1 MIPAI
6 IGLTGAFIFGAADFL
21 GGLASK
27 RISPV
32 LATALAAT
40 SGLVALLVVLPFLGG
55 VWSAEAVM
63 WGALSGVTGA
73 AAISLLYACL
83 AIGPMSILSPL
94 TAVVSAVVPMTAG
107 LLGGDRFTAI
117 GYWGLGLALVAVVLV
132 GFVPE
137 KGAVR
142 PSVKGILMAIGSGTM
157 IGAFMILIDLT
168 PEDSGLVPLVM
179 NRAVNGGIMFALVGI
194 LAFAAFRNAAVLR
207 GRSTG
212 AQVSAAQS
220 AAQSAGAQSA
230 AMSWTPGADDRAG
243 TVGSAGTA
251 STAETTAT
259 AANVLTDA
267 APPAIRTDRAALRAG
282 IRLALACGI
291 VDVIANTLLLIGIRL
306 GDLSIMSVL
315 TAMYPA
321 GTILLA
327 AVVLK
332 ERIAP
337 VQWLGLA
344 LAVAAAG
351 MLAVA

>member
-32 LATALAAT
+32 LATAVAAT

-55 VWSAEAVM
+55 VWSTEAVL
-63 WGALSGVTGA
+63 WGAVSGVTGA

-107 LLGGDRFTAI
+107 LLGGDRFTTI

-168 PEDSGLVPLVM
+168 PDDSGLVPLVM

-194 LAFAAFRNAAVLR
+194 LALAAVRNGAVLR
-207 GRSTG
+207 GRSNG
-212 AQVSAAQS
+212 AQVAAEESAAV
-220 AAQSAGAQSA
+220 
-230 AMSWTPGADDRAG
+230 SWTPATDGTTG
-243 TVGSAGTA
+243 TVGGAETAPSAGTA
-251 STAETTAT
+251 GT

-267 APPAIRTDRAALRAG
+267 APSATRTERAALRAG

-327 AVVLK
+327 AIVLK